1 MLRRR
6 AYFTLWTAKVRFA
19 MNDYH
24 YFNNPRLL
32 EDHFEKLKK
41 IAAAVIVPHAESEE
55 YEGAVAVLRVMARA
69 MGLKLHDLVEEA
81 RQISYET
88 GISFVEAAEKVKEKY
103 LNGL

>member
-1 MLRRR
+1 M
-6 AYFTLWTAKVRFA
+6 VSFA
-19 MNDYH
+19 MYDYH
-24 YFNNPRLL
+24 HFNNPRLL
-32 EDHFEKLKK
+32 KDHFEKLDK
-41 IAAAVIVPHAESEE
+41 IAAAVIVPRAESEE

-103 LNGL
+103 LR

>member
-1 MLRRR
+1 
-6 AYFTLWTAKVRFA
+6 

-81 RQISYET
+81 SQISCET
-88 GISFVEAAEKVKEKY
+88 GISFVDAVEKVKEKY

>member
-6 AYFTLWTAKVRFA
+6 AWFTLWTAMVSFA

-24 YFNNPRLL
+24 HFNNPRLL
-32 EDHFEKLKK
+32 KDHFEKLDK
-41 IAAAVIVPHAESEE
+41 IVAAVTVPSRRTTD
-55 YEGAVAVLRVMARA
+55 YEGAVQKLGMLARLL
-69 MGLKLHDLVEEA
+69 GLNLHDLVGEA

-88 GISFVEAAEKVKEKY
+88 GISFVDAVDEVKEKY